1 MTRLSYAES
10 EELIL
15 KLIGMDQYRRRAAI
29 KNLTKD
35 ELNAIRHRVGYFATA
50 ANDLKAGVKLQ
61 VIVSEADYD
70 KYVKHAAKHFN
81 DIDIAILEGLSGDDN
96 VWYYRGL
103 ERIAKDWLV
112 DNDREEKLESY
123 GEGLSGE
130 AAELDAIKKSVKKLK
145 RRGLLLHVKGL
156 LGEDGAAGSG
166 FGINEDLSGTIDNII
181 ASYKGVSDQ
190 GELL

>member
-1 MTRLSYAES
+1 MTRLTYAES
-10 EELIL
+10 EALIL
-15 KLIGMDQYRRRAAI
+15 KLISMDQYARARAI

-35 ELNAIRHRVGYFATA
+35 ELGAIRHRVGYFATA

-70 KYVKHAAKHFN
+70 KYIKHAAKHFN
-81 DIDIAILEGLSGDDN
+81 DIDIAILEGLGGSDD

-103 ERIAKDWLV
+103 ERIAKDWLT
-112 DNDREEKLESY
+112 DNDREETLESY

-130 AAELDAIKKSVKKLK
+130 AAERDAVTKSVKKLK

-166 FGINEDLSGTIDNII
+166 FGINDDLSGTIDNII

-190 GELL
+190 GSLL